1 MAKISV
7 IMPVYK
13 VEEYLAK
20 AIESVLSQTFTD
32 FELFLI
38 DDGSPDNC
46 GKICDNYE
54 NMDNRVKVIH
64 KENGGAPS
72 ARNVAIE
79 KAERKIYVFYG
90 F

>member
-20 AIESVLSQTFTD
+20 AIESVLNQTFTD

-46 GKICDNYE
+46 GIICDNYGKK
-54 NMDNRVKVIH
+54 DTRVKVIH